1 MDTKCGG
8 FYTTKYGGI
17 MKNYHR
23 IIGMEE
29 GLSGY
34 TRIHLKMYKVVQRDV
49 IHDDLGQPED
59 APFFFLVI

>member
-29 GLSGY
+29 GY
-34 TRIHLKMYKVVQRDV
+34 IRIYQDTFEDV
-49 IHDDLGQPED
+49 
-59 APFFFLVI
+59 